1 MNKLMYVVLVPLMT
15 LIVSMLAQTPP
26 SPRSSAAQMAPT
38 MGMTGD
44 RQGVDVT
51 RPSTVPS
58 TEGYRD

>member
-1 MNKLMYVVLVPLMT
+1 MNKLMYVVLVPVMT

-26 SPRSSAAQMAPT
+26 SPRPSAAQMRPT

-51 RPSTVPS
+51 RPPNVSIA
-58 TEGYRD
+58 EEQRH